1 MVEVIETGGAKY
13 DEGRENEECSAEEEV
28 LATGNVKGVEMGTG
42 KVTGSVDG
50 MITRAL

>member
-1 MVEVIETGGAKY
+1 MVEVIETGGGKY
-13 DEGRENEECSAEEEV
+13 DEGRENEESAEEEV
-28 LATGNVKGVEMGTG
+28 LDTGNVKGGEVGTG

>member
-1 MVEVIETGGAKY
+1 MVEVIETGGGKY
-13 DEGRENEECSAEEEV
+13 DKGREDEEITEEEV
-28 LATGNVKGVEMGTG
+28 LDTGNVKGGQGGTG